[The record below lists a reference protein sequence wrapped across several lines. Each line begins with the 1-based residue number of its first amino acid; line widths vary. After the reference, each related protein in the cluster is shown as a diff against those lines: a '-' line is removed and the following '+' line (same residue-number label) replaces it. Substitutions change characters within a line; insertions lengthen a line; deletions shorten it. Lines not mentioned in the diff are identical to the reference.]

1 MFTEQGVEM
10 CKHEGQTRLQLKKI
24 FYFLSLCLAVC
35 CAIRIYDEL
44 KFNITKA
51 VDYYLEE
58 K

>member
-1 MFTEQGVEM
+1 M